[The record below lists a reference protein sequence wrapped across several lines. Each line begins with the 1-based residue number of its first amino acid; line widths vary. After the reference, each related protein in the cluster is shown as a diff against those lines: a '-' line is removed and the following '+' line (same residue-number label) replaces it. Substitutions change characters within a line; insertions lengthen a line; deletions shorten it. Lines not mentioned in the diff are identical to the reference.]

1 MTTDSTATATLDWY
15 GCATFALSVAD
26 LTIFLDAYIDRPA
39 TAAGPNPPRSADDVD
54 HADWILIGHSHFD
67 HLYGAERIM
76 ANTEATLIGSYESIR
91 VMEGAGVPAERMI
104 CISGGETIDLQL
116 PDGRGS
122 GVRVTSYPSQHSC
135 VWSQVPS
142 PDDSNETT
150 SGEMEPADA
159 VCLGDL
165 GATWQEQQARM
176 ALMMKYLE
184 TELDGPATEHLAAS
198 MVGHSPRGD
207 GGPLVFLIETPDGR
221 IFYQDTSGHWSGIIE
236 DLDAD
241 VAILAAAG
249 RANIDGEPIQ
259 GSLAE
264 FVGRQAATLGA
275 SQIILGHHDNWLPGF
290 SIPTDVEPIRAAI
303 ATHAPGA
310 TLLDLDYLDATSILT
325 RANGHRTTEPD
336 RTTEPPGTTEPGDH
350 S

>member
-1 MTTDSTATATLDWY
+1 MTDTTAKHTTQPPTLNWY
-15 GCATFALSVAD
+15 GCATFSLCTAG
-26 LTIFLDAYIDRPA
+26 LTVFLDAYIDRPT
-39 TAAGPNPPRSADDVD
+39 TAAGPNPPRTASDVD
-54 HADWILIGHSHFD
+54 QADWILIGHSHFD

-76 ANTEATLIGSYESIR
+76 ANTAATLIGSYESIR
-91 VMEGAGVPAERMI
+91 VMEAAGVPADRMI
-104 CISGGETIDLQL
+104 CVGGGETVDLEL
-116 PDGRGS
+116 ADGRGA
-122 GVRVTSYPSQHSC
+122 GVRVTAYPSQHSC
-135 VWSQVPS
+135 VWSQIPDPS
-142 PDDSNETT
+142 PTT
-150 SGEMEPADA
+150 APSSGTSSGEMEQADA

-176 ALMMKYLE
+176 ALLMDYLA
-184 TELDGPATEHLAAS
+184 TELDESATEHLMAS

-207 GGPLVFLIETPDGR
+207 GGALVFLIETPDGR

-236 DLDAD
+236 NLRAD

-275 SQIILGHHDNWLPGF
+275 SEIILSHHDNWLPGF

-303 ATHAPGA
+303 AAHAPNA
-310 TLLDLDYLDATSILT
+310 RMHDLDYLDATPILSPT
-325 RANGHRTTEPD
+325 DVNHA
-336 RTTEPPGTTEPGDH
+336 TTEPGEL

>member
-1 MTTDSTATATLDWY
+1 MTIPATTSQHTTLDWY
-15 GCATFALSVAD
+15 GCATFALATAG
-26 LTIFLDAYIDRPA
+26 LTIFLDAYIDRPS
-39 TAAGPNPPRSADDVD
+39 TAAGPNPPRTADDVD
-54 HADWILIGHSHFD
+54 EADWILIGHSHFD

-76 ANTEATLIGSYESIR
+76 ANTEATLVGGYESIR
-91 VMEGAGVPAERMI
+91 VMEEAGVPADRMI
-104 CISGGETIDLQL
+104 CISGGETIDLEL
-116 PDGRGS
+116 ADGRGA

-135 VWSQVPS
+135 VWSQM
-142 PDDSNETT
+142 PDPDGSGEIG

-165 GATWQEQQARM
+165 GATWQEQQVRM
-176 ALMMKYLE
+176 ASVMKYLE

-207 GGPLVFLIETPDGR
+207 GGPLVFVIETPDGR

-236 DLDAD
+236 NLDAD

-275 SQIILGHHDNWLPGF
+275 SQIVLGHHDNWLPGF
-290 SIPTDVEPIRAAI
+290 SIPTDVEPIRTAI
-303 ATHAPGA
+303 ATHAPNA
-310 TLLDLDYLDATSILT
+310 TLLDLDYLDATPIFAGTLGTPTS
-325 RANGHRTTEPD
+325 EPHA
-336 RTTEPPGTTEPGDH
+336 TNEPGDP